1 MTAGGSRR
9 TAGRQGPAAPRRRSG
24 RSEGG
29 AAAPLA
35 GWYAERGRHDLPWRA
50 SRDRWAVLVSEVM
63 LQQTQAGRVAAV
75 WPGFMARFP
84 TPEAMAAVPAGDV
97 IAAWGTLGYPRRAR
111 RLWEAAGRIAA
122 GGWPHDLAD
131 LPGVGRYTADAV
143 AAQAD
148 GHDTA
153 AIETNIRRV
162 VERHAGRRLTPA
174 EAAAASRAAGRPLT
188 GRDRLLALMD
198 VGAVLCRP
206 AAPRCPDCPL
216 EPGCAT
222 AASIATGE
230 AGPAPSP
237 SPGGPV
243 RGPGP
248 AAAVPWRELG
258 RPARQPAYE
267 GSFRQRRG
275 RVLAELRAGPRPSAA
290 LDAAALASLVEDG
303 LAALDGP
310 LARLP

>member
-1 MTAGGSRR
+1 MSRGIAR
-9 TAGRQGPAAPRRRSG
+9 
-24 RSEGG
+24 
-29 AAAPLA
+29 
-35 GWYAERGRHDLPWRA
+35 WYDRHGRHDLPWRA
-50 SRDRWAVLVSEVM
+50 TRDRWAVLVGEVM
-63 LQQTQAGRVAAV
+63 LQQTQVSRVAAV
-75 WPGFMARFP
+75 WGDFMARFP
-84 TPEAMAAVPAGDV
+84 TPEVMAAAPAGDV
-97 IAAWGTLGYPRRAR
+97 ITAWGRLGYPRRAR

-122 GGWPHDLAD
+122 TGWPGDLSE

-162 VERHAGRRLTPA
+162 VERRAGRTLTPS
-174 EAAAASRAAGRPLT
+174 EAAAASRTAGVPLT

-206 AAPRCPDCPL
+206 SDPRCGECPL

-222 AASIATGE
+222 AAAIATE
-230 AGPAPSP
+230 APANRKAACDAGT
-237 SPGGPV
+237 PG
-243 RGPGP
+243 
-248 AAAVPWRELG
+248 VPWRALARRP
-258 RPARQPAYE
+258 RPAAYG

-275 RVLAELRAGPRPSAA
+275 AVLAHLRAGPHPSAA
-290 LDAAALASLVEDG
+290 LDAAALAALVDDG
-303 LAALDGP
+303 LAIIDGP